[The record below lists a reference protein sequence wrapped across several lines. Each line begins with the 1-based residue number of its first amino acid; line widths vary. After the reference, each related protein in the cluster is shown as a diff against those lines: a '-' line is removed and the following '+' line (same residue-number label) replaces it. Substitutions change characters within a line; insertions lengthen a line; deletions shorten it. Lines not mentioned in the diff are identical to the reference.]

1 VIAQLN
7 FMLRGCFVYFQ
18 HADRWTFPAFDGWL
32 RGRLR
37 AMLRKQQKRPG
48 FGRCLADHRRWPNAF
63 FAELGLF
70 TLTEAYAKA
79 SQSRCS

>member
-1 VIAQLN
+1 
-7 FMLRGCFVYFQ
+7 MLRGWFVYFQ
-18 HADRWTFPAFDGWL
+18 HADRRTFPAFDFWL
-32 RGRLR
+32 RRRLR

-63 FAELGLF
+63 FAALGLF